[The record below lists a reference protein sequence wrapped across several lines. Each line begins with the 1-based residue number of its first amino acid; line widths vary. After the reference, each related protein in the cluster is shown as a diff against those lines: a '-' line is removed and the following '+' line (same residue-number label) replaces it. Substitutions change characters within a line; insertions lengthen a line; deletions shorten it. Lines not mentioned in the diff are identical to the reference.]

1 MACDLINVGYEGDTC
16 VESFAGTGID
26 VFLFLSS
33 DLKTAPQYDTE
44 VDETTGRPYNRF
56 TADSF
61 MNANAKK
68 VKIKAESGEVTWT
81 FNGNNA
87 GYTASISFLVDG
99 DINAM
104 AVNNRTLGNLG
115 GKFGVAVPV
124 STDADG
130 NTIFDIIY
138 DHVRGVKL
146 EVSGT
151 SGKAAADEKGHTVT
165 ISCATM
171 LYGPTTWTGTEASLT
186 SKASA

>member
-1 MACDLINVGYEGDTC
+1 MACDLTNVGYGTDTC

-26 VFLFLSS
+26 IYLFLAS
-33 DLKTAPQYDTE
+33 DVKTAPQYDEAKNAFTE
-44 VDETTGRPYNRF
+44 
-56 TADSF
+56 ASF
-61 MNANAKK
+61 KNVKAKK

-104 AVNNRTLGNLG
+104 AVNNRTLGNVG

-171 LYGPTTWTGTEASLT
+171 LYGPTTWTGTEADLIG
-186 SKASA
+186 AGA

>member
-1 MACDLINVGYEGDTC
+1 MACDLTNVGYGTDTC

-26 VFLFLSS
+26 IYLFLAS
-33 DLKTAPQYDTE
+33 DVKTAPQYDEAKNAFTE
-44 VDETTGRPYNRF
+44 
-56 TADSF
+56 ASF
-61 MNANAKK
+61 KNVNAKK

-171 LYGPTTWTGTEASLT
+171 LYGPTTWTGTEADLVGT
-186 SKASA
+186 GV